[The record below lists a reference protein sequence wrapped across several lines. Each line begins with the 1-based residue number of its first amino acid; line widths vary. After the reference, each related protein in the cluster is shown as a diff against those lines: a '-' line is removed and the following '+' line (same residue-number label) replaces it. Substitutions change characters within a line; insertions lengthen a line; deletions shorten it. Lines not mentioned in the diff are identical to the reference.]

1 LGFGGGGGGT
11 ITNHVHDLT
20 PLQGGP
26 LDFNNTTVGGMSAG
40 DITFSDGAAL
50 QTLTYP
56 AVPAGETLTAA
67 ALSTAPSWLAAPGA
81 TPTWTTL
88 ADETITGVAASLDSG
103 VFAAHDVL
111 AIYIFAALNT
121 ADGQGII
128 FNADS
133 GANQYCFRD
142 LRNGVMFTTSNYPCI
157 QFGFGATTNWMN
169 SAWTITQRDATEKI
183 INGFSSEQTG
193 TLSTSIP
200 SQALVSGMY
209 RDAINPITQVTCSS
223 STGGAVPFAVGSR
236 LIVLGSA

>member
-1 LGFGGGGGGT
+1 MGFGGGGGGS

-81 TPTWTTL
+81 SPTWTTL
-88 ADETITGVAASLDSG
+88 ADVTLAASGTLDSG

-111 AIYIFAALNT
+111 AIYIFAALST

-169 SAWTITQRDATEKI
+169 SSWIVTQRDATEKI

-209 RDAINPITQVTCSS
+209 RDAVNPITQVTCSS
-223 STGGAVPFAVGSR
+223 STGGSVPFQIGGR

>member
-1 LGFGGGGGGT
+1 MGFGGGGGGS
-11 ITNHVHDLT
+11 ITNHVHDNT

-26 LDFNNTTVGGMSAG
+26 LNFNGTTIGGMNAG
-40 DITFSDGAAL
+40 DITYSNGAAL

-88 ADETITGVAASLDSG
+88 ADVTLVAPGSLDSG
-103 VFAAHDVL
+103 VFASHSVL
-111 AIYIFAALNT
+111 AIYIFAALSA
-121 ADGQGII
+121 ADGQAII

-133 GANQYCFRD
+133 GASQYCFRD
-142 LRNGVMFTTSNYPCI
+142 LRNGVMFTTASYPCI
-157 QFGFGATTNWMN
+157 QFGFGATTNWMQSN
-169 SAWTITQRDATEKI
+169 WIVTQRDATEKL
-183 INGFSSEQTG
+183 INGFSTEQTG
-193 TLSTSIP
+193 TLATNIP

-209 RDAINPITQVTCSS
+209 RDAVNPITQVTCSR
-223 STGGAVPFAVGSR
+223 STGGAPSFQTGSR